1 MSQKEHDLGN
11 RIAKILDM
19 GAIEHVEH
27 SALIQL
33 QTNRLKVLENYQS
46 ASGIVNSGNG
56 ASAYRGHENNFGVGK
71 LLVLLALL
79 LTLVSMIYT
88 QFGDHGLK
96 FISLNKLILTNDL
109 PIDAYIDNEFDE
121 WLDSE

>member
-1 MSQKEHDLGN
+1 
-11 RIAKILDM
+11 
-19 GAIEHVEH
+19 
-27 SALIQL
+27 
-33 QTNRLKVLENYQS
+33 
-46 ASGIVNSGNG
+46 
-56 ASAYRGHENNFGVGK
+56 
-71 LLVLLALL
+71 
-79 LTLVSMIYT
+79 MIYT